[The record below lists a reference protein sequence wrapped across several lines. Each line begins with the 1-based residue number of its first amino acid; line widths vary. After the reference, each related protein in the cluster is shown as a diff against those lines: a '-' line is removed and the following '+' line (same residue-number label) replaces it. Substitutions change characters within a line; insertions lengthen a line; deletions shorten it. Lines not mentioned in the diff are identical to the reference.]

1 MLMEHQRRPMKL
13 SDTIHLKGSIEI
25 IIEQEDG
32 QKETI
37 CFPNT
42 VLRKGR
48 EALASSLANQFGD
61 TYDFFISRMLF
72 GDGGTSGGTPKFVN
86 TERNGLFGV
95 VQVSKPVVTTID
107 TNVPS
112 QVVVTSVMTFD
123 EGNGVTINEL
133 SMQMNTGDLY
143 SMATFGGIAKTR
155 WLNT

>member
-1 MLMEHQRRPMKL
+1 MKL
-13 SDTIHLKGSIEI
+13 TDTIHPKGDVEI
-25 IIEQEDG
+25 ILEQKDG
-32 QKETI
+32 EKEII

-48 EALASSLANQFGD
+48 EALASSLANEFGD
-61 TYDFFISRMLF
+61 TYEFFISRMQF

-95 VQVSKPVVTTID
+95 VQVSKPVITTVDI
-107 TNVPS
+107 NVPS
-112 QVVVTSVMTFD
+112 QVVITSVMTFD

-143 SMATFGGIAKTR
+143 SMATFGGIAKTSSIQLTFNWR
-155 WLNT
+155 LSFI